1 MVPDYRAGNPYQEL
15 LSKELEAKMYN
26 VEFDSYPYG
35 LFPLLQLLRKHKK
48 TKVLHIHWISELLR
62 RASWSNN
69 NGVYRFKCLML
80 FIECWLIRLSGK
92 KIIWTIHNKFAHEG
106 YDRKRELLYRK
117 FLVRGVN
124 QVIVHSK
131 EALEELEEIYG
142 IDFSHK
148 TQVIHHGNYL
158 GYYPTYNKEKQEVRE
173 SINIPNSAVVIGYF
187 GQIRSYKGVELLINS
202 FNELNEQS
210 NIYLMIAG
218 KVDPNEYADKLIDS
232 VKSSNIRLKFEFL
245 SDQDLINYIEMS
257 DIICLPFSDTL
268 TSGSVILAMS
278 CKKALLLP
286 ERAKIFGCVPDKGVR
301 YFESQERLKNII
313 EQLDLNTIEEMGN
326 INYNK
331 ATNMS
336 WQTVAEK
343 TVLAYVN

>member
-1 MVPDYRAGNPYQEL
+1 MVPDYREGNPYQEL

-35 LFPLLQLLRKHKK
+35 LFPLLQLLRKHKN

-69 NGVYRFKCLML
+69 NGVYQFKCLML

-92 KIIWTIHNKFAHEG
+92 KIIWTIHNRFAHEG

-117 FLVRGVN
+117 FLVWGVN
-124 QVIVHSK
+124 QIIVHSK
-131 EALEELEEIYG
+131 EALEELEKIYG

-158 GYYPTYNKEKQEVRE
+158 GYYPAYNREKQEVRE

-218 KVDPNEYADKLIDS
+218 KVDTSEYADKLIDS

-278 CKKALLLP
+278 CRKALLLP
-286 ERAKIFGCVPDKGVR
+286 EKAKIFGCVPDKGVC
-301 YFESQERLKNII
+301 YFEPQERLIKII
-313 EQLDLNTIEEMGN
+313 EQLDLNKLEEMGN
-326 INYNK
+326 TNYNK
-331 ATNMS
+331 AINMS
-336 WQTVAEK
+336 WQKVAEK
-343 TVLAYVN
+343 TALAYVD